1 MVAPPQPR
9 LDPDLPPAS
18 APHPVIGRLLKFC
31 LRWSFRI
38 LVLGIAL
45 VALALFFRHELLREI
60 LLRRITAVTGLET
73 QLGAVRTDTASRG
86 LTLSNLLVRNSAE
99 FGGTPLLRAS
109 ELHLE
114 LDTDALRYR
123 EIRLRLARLRLEEF
137 NVVRNA
143 RGETNVFALLRSVNT
158 NATPADAV
166 VVAPPG
172 LEFTGIET
180 LDLTFETLR
189 FIDLAHAS
197 NSREIR
203 VALTNEILREVRS
216 TEDFAPLVLRVLVRE
231 IGAGLRSG
239 LPLGPPSR

>member
-1 MVAPPQPR
+1 M
-9 LDPDLPPAS
+9 
-18 APHPVIGRLLKFC
+18 IGGLIKFC
-31 LRWSFRI
+31 LRWGFRI
-38 LVLGIAL
+38 LMLGI
-45 VALALFFRHELLREI
+45 VAVAVALFFRHELLREI

-73 QLGAVRTDTASRG
+73 QLGEVRTDTATRG
-86 LTLSNLLVRNSAE
+86 LTLNHLLIRNSAE
-99 FGGTPLLRAS
+99 FGGSPLLRAS

-123 EIRLRLARLRLEEF
+123 EIRLKLARLRLEEF

-143 RGETNVFALLRSVNT
+143 RGETNLFALLGSVNA

-231 IGAGLRSG
+231 IGAGLRLG

>member
-1 MVAPPQPR
+1 MI
-9 LDPDLPPAS
+9 S
-18 APHPVIGRLLKFC
+18 SLLKFC
-31 LRWSFRI
+31 LRWGLRI
-38 LVLGIAL
+38 LALGIAL
-45 VALALFFRHELLREI
+45 IALGLLFRHELLRGI
-60 LLRRITAVTGLET
+60 LRHRIATLTGLET
-73 QLGAVRTDTASRG
+73 QLGEVRTDAASRG
-86 LTLSNLLVRNSAE
+86 LTLTDLLIQNSPD

-123 EIRLRLARLRLEEF
+123 EVRLRLARVRLEEF

-143 RGETNVFALLRSVNT
+143 RGETNLLALLGSVNT

-172 LEFTGIET
+172 FEFTGIET

-189 FIDLAHAS
+189 FIDLAQAS

-203 VALTNEILREVRS
+203 VGLTNEILREVRS

-239 LPLGPPSR
+239 FPLSPPSR

>member
-1 MVAPPQPR
+1 M
-9 LDPDLPPAS
+9 
-18 APHPVIGRLLKFC
+18 IGRLLKFC

-38 LVLGIAL
+38 VMLGIAL
-45 VALALFFRHELLREI
+45 VALAVFFRHELIREI
-60 LLRRITAVTGLET
+60 LIRRISAVTGLET
-73 QLGAVRTDTASRG
+73 QLGEVRTDASSRG
-86 LTLSNLLVRNSAE
+86 LTLNHLLVRNSAE
-99 FGGTPLLRAS
+99 FGGSPLLRAS
-109 ELHLE
+109 ELHVE

-123 EIRLRLARLRLEEF
+123 EIRLRLARLRIEEF

-143 RGETNVFALLRSVNT
+143 RGETNLFALLGSVNT
-158 NATPADAV
+158 HATPADAV
-166 VVAPPG
+166 LVAPPG
-172 LEFTGIET
+172 MEFTGIET

-189 FIDLAHAS
+189 FIDLGQAS

-239 LPLGPPSR
+239 FPLGPPGR